1 MILHVGGIA
10 RGTLP
15 AIVDPADGITPTTPS
30 ALTALVIKNGT
41 DTVDLVTITAVGGGR
56 TGVYKWSYDPAEEAE
71 GDKFS
76 LVFEITISGDPY
88 YHTVDIDVV
97 AVERGTDG
105 ANTTAPDN
113 ASVTAIKAKTDNL
126 PTDPADQSA
135 VEAAITAATSGL
147 ATAANMT
154 KALDRLGYIMAQE
167 IGACA
172 DAGTSAET
180 YAITIDTTTY
190 TIDHT
195 GLDATGNRGTAT
207 LTKT

>member
-1 MILHVGGIA
+1 MASTDAIPVPRKNTAFRWTFAIRKPSDATLITTWAGMDSEVSLDGGSFSDCTNEATEIGTSGVGYI
-10 RGTLP
+10 
-15 AIVDPADGITPTTPS
+15 D
-30 ALTALVIKNGT
+30 LTAAEMNADCVVLKV
-41 DTVDLVTITAVGGGR
+41 TVTNSGAV
-56 TGVYKWSYDPAEEAE
+56 P
-71 GDKFS
+71 
-76 LVFEITISGDPY
+76 LVFVFYPESAGDY
-88 YHTVDIDVV
+88 RID
-97 AVERGTDG
+97 
-105 ANTTAPDN
+105 TTNID
-113 ASVTAIKAKTDNL
+113 AIKARTDTL

-135 VEAAITAATSGL
+135 VEAAITAATASL

-172 DAGTSAET
+172 NAGTSAET